1 MDNLALI
8 SLLCVFPSLLLL
20 FYIYIEDKIEKEPI
34 YLLVFLFIGGIV
46 SCVISLFLYQRI
58 NSYMYFL
65 NLPYNSMSIFQI
77 IFKVLI
83 AIAAI
88 EEITKWLINY
98 FITWNNKNFNYMYD
112 SIVYSTFVS
121 LGFATLEN
129 ILYGIV
135 YNTDGI
141 LPIVMRGL
149 MSVPSHAVFGVF
161 MGYYLGIAKNAVA
174 CGKIKQSHKYR
185 ILSIVVPICLHFI
198 YNLFLIEKNVY
209 LYLGFI
215 VYIIIL
221 YIFANRK
228 IKRISTVSKNISS

>member
-1 MDNLALI
+1 MDNLALL
-8 SLLCVFPSLLLL
+8 SLLCVFPSLILL

-34 YLLVFLFIGGIV
+34 YLLMFLFVGGII
-46 SCVISLFLYQRI
+46 SCVISLFLYQKI

-65 NLPYNSMSIFQI
+65 NLPYSNMSIFQI

-83 AIAAI
+83 VIAAI
-88 EEITKWLINY
+88 EEIMKWLINY
-98 FITWNNKNFNYMYD
+98 SITWKNKNFNYMYD
-112 SIVYSTFVS
+112 PIVYCTFVS

-135 YNTDGI
+135 YNTDGL
-141 LPIVMRGL
+141 LPIIMRGL

-161 MGYYLGIAKNAVA
+161 MGYYIGIAKNAIA
-174 CGKIKQSHKYR
+174 YGKIKQSHKYR
-185 ILSIVVPICLHFI
+185 ILSIVVPILLHFI

-221 YIFANRK
+221 YIFANKK
-228 IKRISTVSKNISS
+228 IKKISVVSKNIN